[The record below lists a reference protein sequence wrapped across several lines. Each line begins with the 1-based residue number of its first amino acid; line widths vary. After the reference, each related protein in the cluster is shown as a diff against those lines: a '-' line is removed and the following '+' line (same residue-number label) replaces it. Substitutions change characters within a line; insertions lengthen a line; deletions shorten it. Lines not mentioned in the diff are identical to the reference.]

1 MIKFA
6 RFPAL
11 LAALAGLLLAA
22 CATAPVAPALPA
34 ASGFPVKLPARG
46 GGEAALR
53 PPEGQLLLVDFFASW
68 CVPCREAMPHHRGL
82 ALAHAGKLAVV
93 AVSVDEDPAALSRFL
108 EHVGPLPFPIGLDP
122 AGAVASAFRVG
133 ALPTA
138 VLVAADGT
146 ERWRGEAYDS
156 GQLDAAIAAGLQA
169 LAAPAV
175 PATD

>member
-1 MIKFA
+1 MSGPA
-6 RFPAL
+6 RLPAVL
-11 LAALAGLLLAA
+11 LAALSGLLLAA
-22 CATAPVAPALPA
+22 CATAQLSPAGASFPA
-34 ASGFPVKLPARG
+34 KLPARG
-46 GGEAALR
+46 GGEAALV

-82 ALAHAGKLAVV
+82 ALAYAGRLAVV

-122 AGAVASAFRVG
+122 AGAVAQAFRVG

-138 VLVAADGT
+138 VIVGADGT
-146 ERWRGEAYDS
+146 ERWRAEAYDS
-156 GQLDAAIAAGLQA
+156 GELDAAIAAQLQA
-169 LAAPAV
+169 LAAPAA